1 MRLRVHQLHHQRVCL
16 AFFFFIFF
24 LLFNFYFVL
33 VLWDLIARLL
43 NLNCVRA
50 SDKCQRE
57 KRKTINGD
65 DLLWAMATLGFEDYI
80 DPLKIYL
87 TRYREVI
94 YILRFFIFFTFNFT
108 SFSGPLAI
116 VLVFWKI
123 MSSIGSSDNVVYGM
137 MFLVFFA
144 VQLCFSLM
152 VIFFFVLLCPGP
164 IGNVADGG
172 NFKSLFHCLNILCRF
187 AIVLFWLHFCEV
199 FFFLCTHL
207 CYGFSICGV
216 PGWYQG
222 FC

>member
-16 AFFFFIFF
+16 AFFFHFF

-33 VLWDLIARLL
+33 ILWDLIARLL

-152 VIFFFVLLCPGP
+152 VFFFCIALSWA
-164 IGNVADGG
+164 NW
-172 NFKSLFHCLNILCRF
+172 KWCR
-187 AIVLFWLHFCEV
+187 WR
-199 FFFLCTHL
+199 
-207 CYGFSICGV
+207 
-216 PGWYQG
+216 
-222 FC
+222 